1 MCKEK
6 TVLIFGAGATAAL
19 GMPLTEKQNEFFRTF
34 FFSDVT
40 DLKNYGLT
48 EQDVE
53 RFAAL
58 KKLKAEDE
66 FNIED
71 LINFVKYFFIE
82 DEESFKMIDLY
93 NLIDIQIHKGLNLTM
108 YESVSNEKK
117 ILYPHHLGQYR
128 KGILVVL
135 QEYFSMQIKKAQ
147 QNKKI
152 HLYVD
157 FFQEIGKVLLQEKGE
172 LISDGLDLRD
182 SDFVFSNFSYLSFN
196 WDVLLL
202 WSMFIA
208 HKNLNVQ
215 NAFYYHNQNQIF
227 KLKVFN
233 DFATFMTSKSFDNDT
248 AKWYPYNESVAYRLN
263 DSDRNTDRKVVLIPT
278 FFPHGQT
285 NWLDCPYCGKLSA
298 YLGDSFKLRSSSLAM
313 RSPLT
318 ADDYYKCVHCGSKLT
333 TKDSAML
340 LQTLYKSKTPY
351 LEEIQRAMRIKVE
364 EAEYLI
370 FIGYSLPED
379 DIDYKSFFRSAK
391 TVHNNKKVFVVLKG
405 DNFEN
410 RWYEAVEILK
420 MISDDINNKEIILR
434 YCAIFGKKNVFIS
447 MVGFPTAMDLVTS
460 LLKTNLRLDGLI
472 SSTTGGV

>member
-1 MCKEK
+1 MSKEK
-6 TVLIFGAGATAAL
+6 AVLIFGAGATAAL
-19 GMPLTEKQNEFFRTF
+19 GMPLTEKQNDFFRTF
-34 FFSDVT
+34 FFSEVT

-108 YESVSNEKK
+108 HKSISNEKK
-117 ILYPHHLGQYR
+117 ILYPHHLVQYR

-208 HKNLNVQ
+208 HKNLNDQ
-215 NAFYYHNQNQIF
+215 NAFYYHNQKRMF

-233 DFATFMTSKSFDNDT
+233 DFATFMTSKSFDKDT

-263 DSDRNTDRKVVLIPT
+263 DPDRNTDRKVVLIPT

-298 YLGDSFKLRSSSLAM
+298 YLGDCFKLQSNSLAM

-364 EAEYLI
+364 EAKCLI

-391 TVHNNKKVFVVLKG
+391 TVHDKKVFVVLMG
-405 DNFEN
+405 NGFEY
-410 RWYEAVEILK
+410 RWYEAVEVLN
-420 MISDDINNKEIILR
+420 MISDDINKEVILR
-434 YCAIFGKKNVFIS
+434 YCEIFGKKNVLIS

-460 LLKTNLRLDGLI
+460 LVKKNLSSDALI
-472 SSTTGGV
+472 KLATGGGS